1 MFRLLNCIAVLL
13 LALTAVARG
22 DPSSVVYEG
31 DTGPGHG
38 KHIVFLSGDEEYRGE
53 EGLPMLAKILS
64 RRHGFK
70 CTVLFALDPDGTIN
84 PDNTKSLP
92 GAEALDSA
100 DAVVMLVRFRAWPD
114 EQMKHFADAYRRGV
128 PIIAL
133 RTSTHAFAFK
143 QGEYKSF
150 DDFGKRVLGE
160 QWVNHWGKHKLEATR
175 GIIEPAAAKDPV
187 LRGVSDIFANSD
199 VYEAYPPEDAKVLV
213 RGKVLNGMNPDDQ
226 PANYQKQRTTDKHE
240 QGINDPMM
248 PVAWTRVFKN
258 EAGKQNRILC
268 TTLGAATDLKS
279 EGLRRMIVNAVYWGL
294 DIEVPDRADV
304 QYVGDYKPT
313 MYGFKGYQKGV
324 KPSDHALPNSPATTQ
339 AAVDPLHLN
348 PKDHIAI
355 IGNALADRMQ
365 HDGWLETLIH
375 ARFPKH
381 NLTIRNLAVAGD
393 EVVTRP
399 RSESFGSTDDWLKK
413 TKANV
418 VFAFFGFNESFKG
431 EPGLAAFKTDL
442 DKFLK
447 HTMSEKYNGTA
458 PTRIVLFSPIA
469 AERHRDPNF
478 PDPTAINAN
487 VKLYTAAMAEIASAN
502 GVQFIDLFAP
512 SKALYADAAKRRESL
527 TIDGLHLS
535 ETGNRLLAPVIF
547 KALFGA
553 APSNKNVETLR
564 TAVNEKNAQWH
575 ARYRTV
581 DGYNVYGGRSKLAFP
596 SNEKGKELT
605 NYDVMQQEMSQRDVL
620 TANRDKLVW
629 AVARGEQY
637 EVDDSNL
644 PSVTTPPTNKPGTQP
659 NGTHAFLS
667 GEEAVARMKVHPGCK
682 VNCFASEEWFPE
694 LVNPVQMAW
703 DTKGR
708 LWVSVW
714 RNYPERTPTSTIGD
728 SLLIFEDT
736 DGDGRADRCIHYLDD
751 LNCPTGFQFYK
762 DGVLVMEA
770 PDLWFV
776 RDTDGDGH
784 ADSKERVLMGL
795 DSADSHHT
803 TNSMV
808 LDPAGAVY
816 LSDGVFHRT
825 QVETALGPVRN
836 NDAAIYRFEPR
847 TGSFET
853 YIAYGFANPHGRVFD
868 YWGNDLVT
876 DATGNNTYFGPAFSG
891 RIDYPNKHKDL
902 KEFWK
907 RPSRPSPGTSFL
919 TSRHF
924 PDEFQGNFLNLNV
937 IGFQG
942 IYRVKV
948 SEDGAGLLGET
959 QNDLISSQDPNFRP
973 TAVNVGPDGAVYF
986 ADWHNPI
993 IGHMQHHLRD
1003 PNRDHAHGRI
1013 YRLTCEGRPLMKPEK
1028 IDSQP
1033 IPALLELLKEPENQ
1047 TRERAKIELGKRD
1060 SAQVIA
1066 ALKHWVS
1073 SLDQN
1078 DLTCEHQ
1085 MTEALWVHQWHNHVD
1100 LDLLQR
1106 MLNSKEPHAR
1116 AAATRVL
1123 CYWRDRVPG
1132 ALSLLAERAAD
1143 QHPRV
1148 RLEAVRA
1155 ASFFRTRQAVDVAL
1169 AALKQ
1174 PTDYYIDYTLA
1185 ETLRQLEPQW
1195 RPSVLDGSF
1204 MATGNPAGF
1213 KYLIGSL
1220 STEDLQR
1227 LPRTPPILQ
1236 ILLSR
1241 ADVNNADRQK
1251 ALGEL
1256 AQQRKID
1263 RATALFDTIQAAHD
1277 AQAKANVAK
1286 LLPQLLPS
1294 DLKPHRAKL
1303 LELTKAG
1310 DSATVRQHA
1319 WAALATADE
1328 SFNTVWSEASP
1339 NAATN
1344 IDLLAAVPL
1353 VYDPF
1358 IRARAYDKALPLLTS
1373 KAPSSTKPSQVAE
1386 STATTRQAAIRAVA
1400 SINREHAK
1408 TFAALATLI
1417 EHGEDVPAAA
1427 AAMRALPPTAL
1438 KIDRCP
1444 AIAVALVKWARAVPS
1459 EKRTS
1464 DNYLSTVQF
1473 AENLSTMLPAKSA
1486 TQILKDLHDLR
1497 VAVFVITTLREQ
1509 MRYDT
1514 ARLVVEAGKPF
1525 QITLENAD
1533 FMPHNL
1539 TIIKPGARE
1548 RIGKKAMTM
1557 KPDQLDSA
1565 GRSYIPDDA
1574 DILAATKLLE
1584 NGQRETLKLTA
1595 PADEG
1600 DYEYVCTFPD
1610 HWQSMWGRLVVT
1622 KDIDAYLRAHPDTK
1636 APAGAAPMNH
1646 AAMHGGS
1653 EHPPTNSMI
1662 GESLVLAGTE
1672 PGNLLF
1678 SNVKEGTLNVRSTY
1692 LAGGTTY
1699 DLGKDYT
1706 VDLPAGTISRTPA
1719 SRIPDFSKNVLYGK
1733 KDFDHTQFPGYGNGP
1748 FFVFVDYQSDNV
1760 SPLAQPTDAASLL
1773 PNTANKLRDGARLTI
1788 IAFGDSITAGGE
1800 ASKPALQFPTRYA
1813 DHLRTQF
1820 PKASINLENGATG
1833 GDTTRE
1839 GLARLTT
1846 KVLTR
1851 KPDLVLLA
1859 FGMNDHNIG
1868 STPIPEFKSNLK
1880 QMIDRIRAGTGAEVI
1895 LLSTFPPNPDWHHGS
1910 HRMDQYA
1917 AATQHVAQETKAAY
1931 ADVFGIWQLVQK
1943 RKDAPSLLGNNI
1955 NHPNDFGHWLY
1966 LQALK
1971 SITF

>member
-1 MFRLLNCIAVLL
+1 MFRLFNFVVLCVV
-13 LALTAVARG
+13 ALSSVARG
-22 DPSSVVYEG
+22 NATSVVYEG
-31 DTGPGHG
+31 AKGPGEG
-38 KHIVFLSGDEEYRGE
+38 KHIVFLSGDEEYRSE

-64 RRHGFK
+64 QRHGFK

-100 DAVVMLVRFRAWPD
+100 DAIVMLVRFREWPD
-114 EQMKHFADAYRRGV
+114 EAMKHFVDAYRRGV
-128 PIIAL
+128 PIVAL
-133 RTSTHAFAFK
+133 RTSTHAFALK
-143 QGEYKSF
+143 EGEYKSF
-150 DDFGKRVLGE
+150 NDFGKRVLGE
-160 QWVNHWGKHKLEATR
+160 QWVNHWGKHKVEATR
-175 GIIEPAAAKDPV
+175 GIIEPGAAQDPI

-199 VYEAYPPEDAKVLV
+199 VYEAYPPADVKVLV
-213 RGKVLNGMNPDDQ
+213 RGQVLKGMKPEDE
-226 PANYQKQRTTDKHE
+226 PADYRRPRTTDKEE

-258 EAGKQNRILC
+258 EAGKENKIVC
-268 TTLGAATDLKS
+268 TTMGAATDLEN
-279 EGLRRMIVNAVYWGL
+279 EGLRRLVVNGIYWGL
-294 DIEVPDRADV
+294 GIDVPPRADV
-304 QYVGDYKPT
+304 RVVGEYKPT
-313 MYGFKGYQKGV
+313 MYGFKGYRKGV
-324 KPSDHALPNSPATTQ
+324 KLSEHALAHPSTTQ
-339 AAVDPLHLN
+339 AAVGPLKLN
-348 PKDHIAI
+348 PHDHIAI
-355 IGNALADRMQ
+355 IGNTLADRMQ
-365 HDGWLETLIH
+365 HDGYFETLIH
-375 ARFPKH
+375 ARFPNH
-381 NLTIRNLAVAGD
+381 DLTIRNLAVAGD
-393 EVVTRP
+393 EVVTRH
-399 RSESFGSTDDWLKK
+399 RSENFGSPDDWLKK
-413 TKANV
+413 TKADV
-418 VFAFFGFNESFKG
+418 VFAFFGFNESFKSQA
-431 EPGLAAFKTDL
+431 GLAEFKAEL

-447 HTMSEKYNGTA
+447 HTRSESYCGSGK
-458 PTRIVLFSPIA
+458 TRVVLFSPIA

-478 PDPTAINAN
+478 PDPASINAN
-487 VKLYTAAMAEIASAN
+487 LKMYTTAMAEVAAAN
-502 GVQFIDLFAP
+502 SVQFVDLFAP
-512 SKALYADAAKRRESL
+512 SKALYADAAKRGESL
-527 TIDGLHLS
+527 TINGLHLS
-535 ETGNRLLAPVIF
+535 EAGDRLLAPLMY
-547 KALFGA
+547 KALFGE
-553 APSNKNVETLR
+553 APSNKDVEALCS
-564 TAVNEKNAQWH
+564 AVNEKNAQWH

-596 SNEKGKELT
+596 SSEKGKEIT
-605 NYDVMQQEMSQRDVL
+605 NFDVMQEEMTQRDVL

-629 AVARGEQY
+629 AVAKGKEY
-637 EVDDSNL
+637 EADDSNL
-644 PSVTTPPTNKPGTQP
+644 PKVTTLPTNKPGTQP
-659 NGTHAFLS
+659 DGTHAFLT
-667 GEEAVARMKVHPGCK
+667 GEEAITKMKPHAGCK

-762 DGVLVMEA
+762 DGVLIMEA

-776 RDTDGDGH
+776 RDTNGDGQ
-784 ADSKERVLMGL
+784 ADTKERVLMGL

-803 TNSMV
+803 ANSMV
-808 LDPAGAVY
+808 LDPGGAVY

-847 TGSFET
+847 TGGFER

-891 RIDYPNKHKDL
+891 RIDYPEKHKDL

-907 RPSRPSPGTSFL
+907 RPSRPSPGTGIL

-924 PDEFQGNFLNLNV
+924 PDDFQGNLLNLNV

-948 SEDGAGLLGET
+948 SEDGAGLGGET
-959 QNDLISSQDPNFRP
+959 QEDLISSQDPNFRP

-993 IGHMQHHLRD
+993 IGHMQHHIRD

-1013 YRLTCEGRPLMKPEK
+1013 YRMTFEGRPLMKPAK
-1028 IDSQP
+1028 IAGQP
-1033 IPALLELLKEPENQ
+1033 IPALLDLLKEPENQ
-1047 TRERAKIELGKRD
+1047 TREKAKIELGKRD
-1060 SAQVIA
+1060 TAQVISA
-1066 ALKHWVS
+1066 VDEWVK
-1073 SLDQN
+1073 SLDPN
-1078 DLTCEHQ
+1078 DPAYEHH
-1085 MTEALWVHQWHNHVD
+1085 MTEALWVHQWHNVVD

-1123 CYWRDRVPG
+1123 CYWRDRVPS
-1132 ALSLLAERAAD
+1132 ALSLLAERAED
-1143 QHPRV
+1143 SHPRV

-1155 ASFFRTRQAVDVAL
+1155 ASFFRSKQAVDVAL
-1169 AALKQ
+1169 AVLKQ
-1174 PTDYYIDYTLA
+1174 PTEYYLDYTLG

-1195 RPSVLDGSF
+1195 RQSVLDGTLTEAS
-1204 MATGNPAGF
+1204 NPAGF
-1213 KYLIGSL
+1213 DHLIQTL
-1220 STEDLQR
+1220 STSDLQK
-1227 LPRTPPILQ
+1227 LPRTPAMLQ
-1236 ILLSR
+1236 VLLAR

-1256 AQQRKID
+1256 AAQRKVD
-1263 RATALFDTIQAAHD
+1263 RASALLDAVQAAHD
-1277 AQAKANVAK
+1277 AGAKTNVVK
-1286 LLPQLLPS
+1286 LLPQLLTS
-1294 DLKPHRAKL
+1294 DLKPHRGRL
-1303 LELTKAG
+1303 VELTKAS

-1328 SFNTVWSEASP
+1328 SFNTIWTEA
-1339 NAATN
+1339 AAN
-1344 IDLLAAVPL
+1344 PAAMSDLLAAVPL
-1353 VYDPF
+1353 VFDPF
-1358 IRARAYDKALPLLTS
+1358 IRARAYDKVLPLLGS
-1373 KAPSSTKPSQVAE
+1373 KATSTTKTTQQTE
-1386 STATTRQAAIRAVA
+1386 STATTRQSAIRAVA

-1408 TFAALATLI
+1408 TFVALATLI
-1417 EHGEDVPAAA
+1417 ERDQDVPAAA
-1427 AAMRALPPTAL
+1427 AGMRALPSPAIKL
-1438 KIDRCP
+1438 DRCS
-1444 AIAVALVKWARAVPS
+1444 AIAASLVKWARAVPTD
-1459 EKRTS
+1459 KRTS
-1464 DNYLSTVQF
+1464 DDYLSTVQF
-1473 AENLSTMLPAKSA
+1473 AESLATMLPSTQAAK
-1486 TQILKDLHDLR
+1486 TLRDLHDLR

-1525 QITLENAD
+1525 QITLRNVD

-1539 TIIKPGARE
+1539 TVVKPGARE

-1565 GRSYIPDDA
+1565 GRSYVPDDG
-1574 DILAATKLLE
+1574 DILGATKLLE

-1595 PADEG
+1595 PDAEG

-1622 KDIDAYLRAHPDTK
+1622 KDIDGYLRAHPDSTI
-1636 APAGAAPMNH
+1636 PPGAVPMNH
-1646 AAMHGGS
+1646 AAMHGKS
-1653 EHPPTNSMI
+1653 EHSQVTSMI
-1662 GESLVLAGTE
+1662 GESLVLAGTK

-1678 SNVKEGTLNVRSTY
+1678 ANVKEGTLSVRSTY
-1692 LAGGTTY
+1692 LAGGTMY
-1699 DLGKDYT
+1699 ELGKDYT
-1706 VDLPAGTISRTPA
+1706 VDLKTGTLARTPG

-1733 KDFDHTQFPGYGNGP
+1733 KEFDHSQFPGYGNGS
-1748 FFVFVDYQSDNV
+1748 FFVFVDYQSD
-1760 SPLAQPTDAASLL
+1760 SATPLAQPADGAKLL
-1773 PNTANKLRDGARLTI
+1773 PRTAKKLRDGGKLKL

-1800 ASKPALQFPTRYA
+1800 ASKPSLQFPARYA
-1813 DHLRTQF
+1813 DHLRSQF
-1820 PKASINLENGATG
+1820 PKASIELENGATG

-1839 GLARLTT
+1839 GLVRLDA

-1851 KPDLVLLA
+1851 KPDLVLVA

-1880 QMIDRIRAGTGAEVI
+1880 QMIERIRASTGAEVI
-1895 LLSTFPPNPDWHHGS
+1895 LLSTFPPNPDWIHSS

-1917 AATQHVAQETKAAY
+1917 AATQQVAQETKSAY
-1931 ADVFGIWQLVQK
+1931 ADIFGIWQQVLK
-1943 RKDAPSLLGNNI
+1943 RKDPPSLLGNNI

-1966 LQALK
+1966 LEALK
-1971 SITF
+1971 AISF